1 VSFYERHVLPLMIGA
16 ACGCRPIRRQRA
28 KIVPRAEGVVLELG
42 FGSGLNIP
50 HYDPSKVRKLYA
62 LEPSEG
68 MRAAARGKAALA
80 PFPIEVLAETAETLS
95 LPAASID
102 TVLVTYSLCT
112 IPDPVAALEGARRA
126 LKPGGQLLFCEHG
139 VAPDES
145 VRRWQRRIEPVWKPI
160 AGGCHLTRDI
170 PAIVQSAGFAI
181 DGLETMYLP
190 RSPRWAGFNYWGAA
204 RAI

>member
-1 VSFYERHVLPLMIGA
+1 MSFYERHVLPLMIGA

-62 LEPSEG
+62 LEPSAG

-95 LPAASID
+95 LPAASVD

-112 IPDPVAALEGARRA
+112 IPDPGAALEGARRA

-139 VAPDES
+139 IAPDES

-170 PAIVQSAGFAI
+170 PAIVRSAGFAI

-190 RSPRWAGFNYWGAA
+190 RAPRWAGFNYWGAA
-204 RAI
+204 RPV